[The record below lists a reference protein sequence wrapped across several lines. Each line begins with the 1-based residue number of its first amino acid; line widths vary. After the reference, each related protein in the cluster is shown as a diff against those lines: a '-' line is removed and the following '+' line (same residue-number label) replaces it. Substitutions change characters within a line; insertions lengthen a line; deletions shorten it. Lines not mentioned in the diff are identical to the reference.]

1 MCQQR
6 IIGSVLLC
14 SLLLDGIEIN
24 RLQEQ
29 VDAGAGAGNELPV
42 IRGDAESPLNLPIEV
57 SGIGGDLGL
66 DQLAEN
72 RLPSIT
78 EWNP

>member
-1 MCQQR
+1 
-6 IIGSVLLC
+6 
-14 SLLLDGIEIN
+14 
-24 RLQEQ
+24 
-29 VDAGAGAGNELPV
+29 VDAGAGAGNELSI

-72 RLPSIT
+72 RLPSIP